1 MNIFQVD
8 ADTGGRGVVLVMADG
23 GDSVDGEFLKQARA
37 VQRFSCLYCVSP
49 IFPVLCDSCVCSV
62 CLACVPALCG

>member
-23 GDSVDGEFLKQARA
+23 DSVDGEFLKQAWA
-37 VQRFSCLYCVSP
+37 VQRLAVCIVFPNFSCP
-49 IFPVLCDSCVCSV
+49 M
-62 CLACVPALCG
+62 

>member
-23 GDSVDGEFLKQARA
+23 GDSVDGEFLKQAWA
-37 VQRFSCLYCVSP
+37 VQRLSCLPCVSLFFCLSYVAVASAP
-49 IFPVLCDSCVCSV
+49 CV
-62 CLACVPALCG
+62 